1 MKTRLCQRLRE
12 KCEPGLSPSLVRLCT
27 NKRRCFFICFNVKKE
42 DLQKSYDEED
52 TRDLRYSLYDGQDI
66 EMVIGNSVTS
76 STSAQSLTEEQDQ
89 KGKMSRKEKGSR
101 ISRRTNRRF
110 KSLSSLVHVFRT
122 STSEEKIRSVIKV
135 ENEKRCMQELLS
147 FLLDSSQLTISLLKR
162 SCMTDT

>member
-1 MKTRLCQRLRE
+1 
-12 KCEPGLSPSLVRLCT
+12 
-27 NKRRCFFICFNVKKE
+27 
-42 DLQKSYDEED
+42 
-52 TRDLRYSLYDGQDI
+52 
-66 EMVIGNSVTS
+66 MVIGNSVTS

-89 KGKMSRKEKGSR
+89 KGKMSGKEKGSR

-147 FLLDSSQLTISLLKR
+147 FLLDSPQLTISLLKR